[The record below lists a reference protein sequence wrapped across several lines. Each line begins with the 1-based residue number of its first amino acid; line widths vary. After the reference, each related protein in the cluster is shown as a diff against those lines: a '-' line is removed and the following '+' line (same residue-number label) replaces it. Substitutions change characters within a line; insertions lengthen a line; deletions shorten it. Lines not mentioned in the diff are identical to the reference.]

1 MGSDAL
7 GAWRKV
13 MAPYRRV
20 YAFGHLQPDCRGPG
34 SAPKPYARFEYRTG
48 FSFRGQAWSYTLS
61 RTGLSRVETL
71 ENFWG

>member
-48 FSFRGQAWSYTLS
+48 LALGVRLGHTLS
-61 RTGLSRVETL
+61 LAQVSQESRP
-71 ENFWG
+71 